1 MVPALRS
8 RNFSVVCAMTR
19 NGMLHYELHNRAI
32 NREKFTDFLNNLQ
45 AKLENSNIHRC
56 VMVMD
61 NVPFHRNRDVKSVIE
76 DNGHKLMLLPPY
88 SPFFNPIENIFSMW
102 KSLVKRSKPLN
113 EDELMDAISNGSS
126 LISRDDCE
134 GFVRHMLSNIQK
146 CINGEVS
153 FT

>member
-1 MVPALRS
+1 MKEIANMLNMKHSTVH
-8 RNFSVVCAMTR
+8 SVIEKNRDTVTASDTVTATPNTR
-19 NGMLHYELHNRAI
+19 KLKEEL
-32 NREKFTDFLNNLQ
+32 K
-45 AKLENSNIHRC
+45 RC

-61 NVPFHRNRDVKSVIE
+61 NMPFHRNRDVKSVIE
-76 DNGHKLMLLPPY
+76 DIGHKLMRLPLY
-88 SPFFNPIENIFSMW
+88 SPFFNTIGNMFGKW

-113 EDELMDAISNGSS
+113 EDDLKDAISNGSS